1 MTEVVSNQHTIK
13 VVRDHVGVD
22 LLLKLAATRCLGP
35 FMRTEHTLGSAAAE
49 LEMPASS
56 LAYYVGRF
64 VKAGLVQVAREQPR
78 AGKPIP
84 VYRSTADAFHV
95 PFDAMPPGRRDEF
108 LNGSRKLV
116 LGEFTAAVDRAI
128 MNEGGSGIRVL
139 ADPVRGVQIDFID
152 GSRASDIAAT
162 EWWGKLTLTDDE
174 ARRLSQ
180 ELEDI
185 VRRYSDD
192 RPGPGKRSYIAMVGM
207 VREGRRGTHRH

>member
-35 FMRTEHTLGSAAAE
+35 FMRTEHTLGTAATE

-64 VKAGLVQVAREQPR
+64 VKAGLVQVVREQAR

-84 VYRSTADAFHV
+84 VYRATADEFHV
-95 PFDAMPPGRRDEF
+95 PFDSMPPGRRDEF

-128 MNEGGSGIRVL
+128 MDEGGSGIRVL

-152 GSRASDIAAT
+152 GSRPSDVTAT
-162 EWWGKLTLTDDE
+162 EWWGKLTLTDE
-174 ARRLSQ
+174 VARRLRD

-185 VRRYSDD
+185 VRRYSGEH
-192 RPGPGKRSYIAMVGM
+192 PGPGKRNYIAMFGLVP
-207 VREGRRGTHRH
+207 EPRRRR